1 MQDKHKTLALSFIAV
16 LFLWTAH
23 AATGALLLRQGTFMD
38 LFLFN
43 IPLHDLSSRLLIISG
58 LAIYGVVITK
68 FRNNTER
75 NKLADESRAHR
86 EQLEKQVEER
96 TEELSTVNELLHQEI
111 RDRSRTE
118 EELYRSESFLSTIFD
133 SFHDPLSI
141 VDRDYQMIKFN
152 DAYTRARNMQPKDL
166 FGKKCYEALYK
177 RTGIC
182 KECVVEKTF
191 NSADPCAKEKMM
203 ALPNGDVMWLEI
215 YTYPIFDQNRNVTH
229 VIQYARDITD
239 RKKAEEE
246 KKLLIAKLNHLSTTD
261 SLTGLLNRRA
271 LTDTLHH
278 EIDRAQRYG
287 GALSLILCD
296 VDKFKK
302 INDTYGH
309 AAGDRALQA
318 VAESLKK
325 NLRRADILGR
335 YGGDEFMIILPE
347 TSLDGAKN
355 LAEKIRVFTSE
366 NDVALPGKDR
376 VRLSLSIGV
385 ASCCTPTDDID
396 SLVSLAD
403 TALYTS
409 KEGGRNRVS
418 SVEA

>member
-1 MQDKHKTLALSFIAV
+1 MKDKHKTFVYSVIAV
-16 LFLWTAH
+16 FFLWTTD
-23 AATGALLLRQGTFMD
+23 AATGAFIFRHGTFSD

-43 IPLHDLSSRLLIISG
+43 VPIHDLYSRLFIISG
-58 LAIYGVVITK
+58 LVMYGAVITG
-68 FRNNTER
+68 FRNRTER
-75 NKLADESRAHR
+75 SKLAEESRAHR

-96 TEELSTVNELLHQEI
+96 TEEISAVNELLHKEI
-111 RDRSRTE
+111 QDRSRTE
-118 EELYRSESFLSTIFD
+118 EELCRSESFLSTIFD

-141 VDRDYQMIKFN
+141 VDREYRMVKFN
-152 DAYTRARNMQPKDL
+152 DAYLRARNMQPKDL
-166 FGKKCYEALYK
+166 FSKRCYEALYK
-177 RTGIC
+177 RNTIC
-182 KECVVEKTF
+182 EDCVVEKTF
-191 NSADPCAKEKMM
+191 QSADPCAKEKQVVH
-203 ALPNGDVMWLEI
+203 PNGTGTWLEI
-215 YTYPIFDQNRNVTH
+215 YTYPIFDQNRTVTH

-246 KKLLIAKLNHLSTTD
+246 KKQLITKLNHLSTTD

-278 EIDRAQRYG
+278 EIDRAQRYDSD
-287 GALSLILCD
+287 LSLILCD

-309 AAGDRALQA
+309 AAGDKALQA
-318 VAESLKK
+318 VAEFLHK

-355 LAEKIRVFTSE
+355 LAEKIRVFTSGS
-366 NDVALPGKDR
+366 DVALMGKNR
-376 VRLSLSIGV
+376 IRITLSIGV
-385 ASCCTPTDDID
+385 ASCCTPSDDID
-396 SLVSLAD
+396 TLVSLAD

-418 SVEA
+418 AAA